1 MNRVTTLTMI
11 GVLGL
16 GLGTFGQAAP
26 SRAAQEATPAPTTL
40 VEAVRQATAPYQDVQ
55 AALDAGYAPMLG
67 CVSGPQSG
75 AMGEHYMNGALIG
88 DGELEASQP
97 EALLYAPQADG
108 TVRLAGVEYL
118 VLADAWDASHDGP
131 PLLLGQLFNYVGAPN
146 RYRNPAFYELH
157 VWASQDNPNG
167 MFADFNPTV
176 SCADVSA
183 AD

>member
-1 MNRVTTLTMI
+1 MNRVTTVTLL

-16 GLGTFGQAAP
+16 GLSAFGTAAP
-26 SRAAQEATPAPTTL
+26 SRAAQDATPAATTL
-40 VEAVRQATAPYQDVQ
+40 VEAVRQATVPYQDAT
-55 AALDAGYAPMLG
+55 AAEAAGYAPMLG

-88 DGELEASQP
+88 DGVLDASQP

-108 TVRLAGVEYL
+108 TVQLAGVEYL

-131 PLLLGQLFNYVGAPN
+131 PILDGQLFNYVGAPN

-157 VWASQDNPNG
+157 VWAGQDNPNG

-176 SCADVSA
+176 SCDTVA
-183 AD
+183 AQG